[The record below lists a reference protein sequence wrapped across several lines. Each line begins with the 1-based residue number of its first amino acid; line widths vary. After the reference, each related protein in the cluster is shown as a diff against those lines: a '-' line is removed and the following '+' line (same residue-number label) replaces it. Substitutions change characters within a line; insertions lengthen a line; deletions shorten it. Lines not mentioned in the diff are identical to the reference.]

1 MSTLDFNH
9 IDKIKLLNFFQKL
22 LGIDSMRSMIRNTV
36 LKEEEILDK
45 FINMPEINDLISD
58 KKLADFIDELNEDEY
73 RNLFTQLENNLFL
86 KDLKWLANDKSSFRN
101 KILLSKVFFQNVKDN
116 LIKPDNKNSK
126 SKFEKLKSE
135 KIYTSD
141 LRFFELLSYQTTIKE
156 TALSVLRDKI
166 LLPRMLIHMPTGTG
180 KTKTSMH
187 ILVQH
192 YLFDLKKKGVIVWL
206 AHTNELL
213 NQAINTFKNV
223 WHHLGDKPIDLRN
236 NDTELILSESQIIFL
251 SYQKLI
257 SLSKKKNLEFKEL
270 SDNTVMI
277 FCDEAHKCLAKET
290 NIAIENLMRL
300 NDISKNKV
308 LIGLTATPGRKIN
321 ELDDDEENEALSNMF
336 ERRILTI
343 NLNAVKQMTYQNE
356 YTTLDDKYDKDSN
369 IIKYFQENKILSH
382 IDRIA
387 IHNKDFIDS
396 KEIDDKDYITISSE
410 LLKTLS
416 IDNNR
421 NELIINKLIDLDIQ
435 KTPTIVFSCSVQH
448 GIILELILKLNGI
461 KAEGVYGKDDIAQR
475 SQKIEKFNSGEYNI
489 LINYDVLSTGF
500 DSPRIE
506 CVFITR
512 PTRSIIQYSQMLG
525 RGLRGEMMGGN
536 QKCLLIDL
544 IDNNEL
550 FNPETMAFNY
560 FEEYWK

>member
-1 MSTLDFNH
+1 V
-9 IDKIKLLNFFQKL
+9 KLFNFFL
-22 LGIDSMRSMIRNTV
+22 RILGIESIDSFVKDSN
-36 LKEEEILDK
+36 LKTEEIIKK
-45 FINMPEINDLISD
+45 FIDMPEIKDLISD
-58 KKLADFIDELNEDEY
+58 KKLADFINELSDDEFK
-73 RNLFTQLENNLFL
+73 NLFRRLENNRYLR
-86 KDLKWLANDKSSFRN
+86 DMKWMINDKSSFRN
-101 KILLSKVFFQNVKDN
+101 KIISNKTFFENVKDN
-116 LIKPDNKNSK
+116 LIKNDDKNLK
-126 SKFEKLKSE
+126 ATFEKLKSE
-135 KIYTSD
+135 KVISSN
-141 LRFFELLSYQTTIKE
+141 LRFFELLSYQATIKE
-156 TALSVLRDKI
+156 MALSVLRDEI

-187 ILVQH
+187 LLVQH
-192 YLFDLKKKGVIVWL
+192 YLFDLKKKGVVVWL

-223 WHHLGDKPIDLRN
+223 WYHLGDNSIDLRN
-236 NDTELILSESQIIFL
+236 NDTEFILSESQIIFL

-257 SLSKKKNLEFKEL
+257 SLSKNQDVKFKEL
-270 SDNTVMI
+270 SNNAVMI

-300 NDISKNKV
+300 KDVTRNKA

-321 ELDDDEENEALSNMF
+321 ELDDDDENEALSNMF

-343 NLNAVKQMTYQNE
+343 NLDAVNRMIYHNE
-356 YTTLDDKYDKDSN
+356 YTSLDGKYDKDSN
-369 IIKYFQENKILSH
+369 IIKYFQENKILSN
-382 IDRIA
+382 INRIA
-387 IHNKDFIDS
+387 IHNKNFIDS
-396 KEIDDKDYITISSE
+396 KEIEEKDYIAISNK
-410 LLKTLS
+410 LLSSLS
-416 IDNNR
+416 KNNTR
-421 NELIINKLIDLDIQ
+421 NELIINKLIDLDSQ
-435 KTPTIVFSCSVQH
+435 NTPTIVFSCSVQH

-461 KAEGVYGKDDIAQR
+461 QAEGVYGKDDIPSR
-475 SQKIEKFNSGEYNI
+475 NQKIEKFNSGGYNI

-536 QKCLLIDL
+536 QTCLLIDL
-544 IDNNEL
+544 IDNNNL

>member
-1 MSTLDFNH
+1 MSILDSKYIN
-9 IDKIKLLNFFQKL
+9 KIKLYNFFERI
-22 LGIDSMRSMIRNTV
+22 LGIDSIEFIVDNSDLNI
-36 LKEEEILDK
+36 EEI
-45 FINMPEINDLISD
+45 INRFNNMQEIKDLISNEM
-58 KKLADFIDELNEDEY
+58 LADLIDELNDDEFKTFFS
-73 RNLFTQLENNLFL
+73 RLEENLFL
-86 KDLKWLANDKSSFRN
+86 RDMKWLINDKFSFKN
-101 KILLSKVFFQNVKDN
+101 KILSNKIFFQNVKDGLFKIDKTN
-116 LIKPDNKNSK
+116 IKST
-126 SKFEKLKSE
+126 FERLKSE
-135 KIYTSD
+135 EVVTSN
-141 LRFFELLSYQTTIKE
+141 LRFFELLSYQITIKE
-156 TALSVLRDKI
+156 MALSVLRDKI

-187 ILVQH
+187 LLAQH
-192 YLFDLKKKGVIVWL
+192 YLFDLKKKGVILWL

-223 WHHLGDKPIDLRN
+223 WYHLGDGTIDLRN
-236 NDTELILSESQIIFL
+236 NDTDLILSKSQIIFL

-257 SLSKKKNLEFKEL
+257 SLSKNNESKFQEL
-270 SDNTVMI
+270 SDNAVMV
-277 FCDEAHKCLAKET
+277 FCDEAHKCLARET
-290 NIAIENLMRL
+290 NTAIEKLMRL
-300 NDISKNKV
+300 KDTSKNKALV
-308 LIGLTATPGRKIN
+308 GLTATPGRKIN
-321 ELDDDEENEALSNMF
+321 ELDDDDENEALSNMF

-343 NLNAVKQMTYQNE
+343 NLDAVNQMTYHNE

-369 IIKYFQENKILSH
+369 IIKYFQENKILSN
-382 IDRIA
+382 INRIA

-396 KEIDDKDYITISSE
+396 KEIEDKDYITVSNK

-416 IDNNR
+416 RDKNR
-421 NELIINKLIDLDIQ
+421 NELIINKLIELDSQNI
-435 KTPTIVFSCSVQH
+435 PTIVFSCSVQH
-448 GIILELILKLNGI
+448 GIILELILKINGL
-461 KAEGVYGKDDIAQR
+461 KAEGVYGKDDLFSR
-475 SQKIEKFNSGEYNI
+475 NQKIDNFNSGEYNI

-500 DSPRIE
+500 DSPRIK

-536 QKCLLIDL
+536 QTCLLIDL